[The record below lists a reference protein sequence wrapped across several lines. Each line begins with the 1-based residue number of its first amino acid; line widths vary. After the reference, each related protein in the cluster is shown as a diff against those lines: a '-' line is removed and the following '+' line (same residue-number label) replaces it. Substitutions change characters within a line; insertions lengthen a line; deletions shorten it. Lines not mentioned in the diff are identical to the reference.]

1 MIQLLYFSAQW
12 CRPCKAFSPRLVD
25 EAEARG
31 LELLKVD
38 IDGPN
43 GHLVDEY
50 GVASVPTVLVLK
62 DGKAVD
68 KFGPLSTTYLRAR
81 LDAAEEGIAPSE

>member
-1 MIQLLYFSAQW
+1 MAQLLYFSAAW
-12 CRPCKAFSPRLVD
+12 CRPCKAFGPKLIS

-50 GVASVPTVLVLK
+50 GVSSVPPVLVLV
-62 DGKAVD
+62 DGKVVD
-68 KFGPLSTTYLRAR
+68 KFGAMSTQNLRAR
-81 LDAAEEGIAPSE
+81 LDAVEEGALVG

>member
-1 MIQLLYFSAQW
+1 MRVFDPKLIE
-12 CRPCKAFSPRLVD
+12 
-25 EAEARG
+25 EAEGRG

-50 GVASVPTVLVLK
+50 EASSVPTVLVLSVSK
-62 DGKAVD
+62 PVD
-68 KFGPLSTTYLRAR
+68 KIVSAQFIQCLRAR
-81 LDAAEEGIAPSE
+81 LDVVEEGIVSG